1 MTQFEN
7 PYSPS
12 TTVAPISSLAESGEL
27 ATLSERFAGAF
38 IDGLIILP
46 IVLPLAFGAG
56 LVIGSALGDSLIT
69 NLLASVVGGLIGMG
83 TFAALHGYLL
93 ATRGQTI
100 GKVVMK
106 TKIVNEAGNLLPFNE
121 LFLKRYVIIMV
132 ISMIPFVGGL
142 IGIVNAL
149 CVFRGNRKCLHDDF
163 AGTKVIK
170 IVG

>member
-7 PYSPS
+7 PYSPP
-12 TTVAPISSLAESGEL
+12 TTFAPISSLVESGEL

-69 NLLASVVGGLIGMG
+69 NLVASVVGGLIGISA
-83 TFAALHGYLL
+83 FAALHGYLL

-100 GKVVMK
+100 GKVIMR
-106 TKIVNEAGNLLPFNE
+106 TRIVNEAGNLLPFND
-121 LFLKRYVIIMV
+121 LFLKRYLIIMV
-132 ISMIPFVGGL
+132 ISMIPYVGSL
-142 IGIVNAL
+142 IVIVNAL
-149 CVFRGNRKCLHDDF
+149 CVFRGNRKCLHDNF

>member
-12 TTVAPISSLAESGEL
+12 TTISPISSRVESGEL

-46 IVLPLAFGAG
+46 IVLPLAFGTG

-69 NLLASVVGGLIGMG
+69 SVVASVVGGLIGMG
-83 TFAALHGYLL
+83 AFAALHGYLL

-100 GKVVMK
+100 GKIVMK
-106 TKIVNEAGNLLPFNE
+106 TKIVNEAGNLIPFNE

-132 ISMIPFVGGL
+132 ISMIPFVGFL

>member
-1 MTQFEN
+1 M
-7 PYSPS
+7 
-12 TTVAPISSLAESGEL
+12 
-27 ATLSERFAGAF
+27 GA
-38 IDGLIILP
+38 
-46 IVLPLAFGAG
+46 
-56 LVIGSALGDSLIT
+56 
-69 NLLASVVGGLIGMG
+69 
-83 TFAALHGYLL
+83 FAALHGYLL

-100 GKVVMK
+100 GKVIMK

-132 ISMIPFVGGL
+132 ISMIPFVGSL
-142 IGIVNAL
+142 IGIVDAL

>member
-7 PYSPS
+7 PYSPP
-12 TTVAPISSLAESGEL
+12 TTFAPISSLVESGEL

-69 NLLASVVGGLIGMG
+69 NLVASVVGGLIGISA
-83 TFAALHGYLL
+83 FAALHGYLL

-100 GKVVMK
+100 GKVIMR
-106 TKIVNEAGNLLPFNE
+106 TRIVNEAGNLLPFND
-121 LFLKRYVIIMV
+121 LFLKRYLIIMV
-132 ISMIPFVGGL
+132 ISMIPYVGSL
-142 IGIVNAL
+142 IVIVNAL